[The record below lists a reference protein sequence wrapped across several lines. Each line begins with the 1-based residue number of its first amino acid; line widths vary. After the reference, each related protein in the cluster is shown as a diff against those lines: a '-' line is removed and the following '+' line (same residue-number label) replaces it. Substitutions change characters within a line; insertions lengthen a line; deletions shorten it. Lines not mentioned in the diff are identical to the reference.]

1 MQPPEPDG
9 AEQAM
14 PDARSDGQG
23 GVDADGERKDAFLAV
38 LAHELR
44 NRLAPVRLAWEVV
57 RHGGQDADR
66 FKQATRIL
74 DHQLAALV
82 PLVDDVLDVSR
93 IERGRLS
100 LYRER
105 TDLRHILSQQ
115 AQAAGEAAAA
125 RGIRFLAALP
135 EEAVLADV
143 DAGRIGQSF
152 ARLLAHAV
160 HCTPP
165 GGTVGLS
172 ARTDGPAL
180 LIEVRYDPGS
190 GLAPERLT
198 RLFSLLC
205 DRPGQQPGELGIE
218 LHLAGRLIQ
227 MHGGSIRAMPSA
239 DGLATE
245 LSVHLPLA
253 HGQTRPAITVGAAP
267 RPALHFAQDPDRN
280 LPAPPQPA
288 AAARGPRILLVD
300 DNRDLREHVGAL
312 LRMHWEVEEHADGE
326 AALHAARAR
335 PPDLVLTDVMMPVLD
350 GFGLVR
356 ALRAEP
362 RTREVP
368 VIMIS
373 GRSAEEARVEGLDA
387 GADDYLVK
395 PFGVR
400 ELLARVRTHL
410 DVARLRRE
418 AVEAAKHDPLT
429 GLANREQGYAFADA
443 IFARARRSATL
454 AAVLVIDLD
463 RFKPI
468 NDTYGHEVGDRV
480 LQEVARRLKASL
492 RGEDIVA
499 RLGGDEFLVVLS
511 SVRSAADAEDACRH
525 LLGSFAQAVAVREL
539 RLRISPSIG
548 ISIFP
553 DDGTD
558 IVSLAKN
565 ADMAMYHA
573 KKGHRAGYHFFTPEL
588 NRRASRVQSIEA
600 RLRHSLD
607 QREFELHYQPIVDL
621 SRHTL
626 EGVEALMR
634 WPGTGIGPEEFI
646 PIAEISG
653 TIEQLGEWAMR
664 ECCRAARVWQQE
676 GLPDV
681 TVSINVSPLQFRH
694 PGLLPAIAGAVEEN
708 QVDPSRVQLE
718 LTESALLHDAA
729 EAISH
734 MQAIKQ
740 YGLKLALDDFG
751 RGYSSLHYIGR
762 LPLDTLKV
770 DQSFVRS
777 IDVDLA
783 SAAVT
788 DAVIA
793 IGRSLGLR
801 VVAEG
806 IESEEVLKRL
816 LERDCHRLQGNL
828 ICPPLR
834 AGELMQWYRRW
845 STRRPEPLRP
855 SS

>member
-1 MQPPEPDG
+1 MQPNEPDG

-14 PDARSDGQG
+14 PEGARIDGPDG
-23 GVDADGERKDAFLAV
+23 ADADGGRKDAFLAV

-57 RHGGQDADR
+57 RNGGHDADR
-66 FKQATRIL
+66 LKQATRIL

-93 IERGRLS
+93 MERGRLS

-105 TDLRHILSQQ
+105 TDLRLILSRQ

-125 RGIRFLAALP
+125 RGVRFLAALP
-135 EEAVLADV
+135 DEAAPADV
-143 DAGRIGQSF
+143 DGGRIGQSL

-165 GGTVGLS
+165 GGTVGFS
-172 ARTDGPAL
+172 ARADGPAL
-180 LIEVRYDPGS
+180 LIAVRYDLGS
-190 GLAPERLT
+190 GLAPERLMH
-198 RLFSLLC
+198 LFGLLS
-205 DRPGQQPGELGIE
+205 DQPGQGAGELAVE
-218 LHLAGRLIQ
+218 LHLAARLIQ

-245 LSVHLPLA
+245 LSVRVPLA
-253 HGQTRPAITVGAAP
+253 PPQAGLATTAAAATRPALQFAP
-267 RPALHFAQDPDRN
+267 NAESAC
-280 LPAPPQPA
+280 APPPSTGR
-288 AAARGPRILLVD
+288 ARSPRILLVD
-300 DNRDLREHVGAL
+300 DNRELREHVGAL
-312 LRMHWEVEEHADGE
+312 LRMHWDVEEHADGE

-335 PPDLVLTDVMMPVLD
+335 PPELVLTDVMMPVLD

-373 GRSAEEARVEGLDA
+373 GHGAEEARVEGLDA

-443 IFARARRSATL
+443 IFARARRSGTL

-511 SVRSAADAEDACRH
+511 SVRSPADAEDACRH
-525 LLGSFAQAVAVREL
+525 ILDSFGQAVAVREL

-558 IVSLAKN
+558 VASLAKN

-573 KKGHRAGYHFFTPEL
+573 KKGHRGGYHFFTPEL

-664 ECCRAARVWQQE
+664 ECCRAARAWQQD

-793 IGRSLGLR
+793 IGRSLGLT

-806 IESEEVLKRL
+806 IESEVVLERL
-816 LERDCHRLQGNL
+816 LERNCHRLQGNL

-834 AGELMQWYRRW
+834 AGELMQWYRSW
-845 STRRPEPLRP
+845 STRRSEPLRP
-855 SS
+855 SG